1 MVLLAHQ
8 KTRKGYEP
16 KTAHGSAVRC
26 PVFSVDSGREKRSLY
41 SLAHLPSAG
50 VQEEERA
57 SLFRDFHVSTRV
69 FQCFQPDA
77 NFGSRL
83 RDHSSS
89 EELCVSHADMLVGQS
104 TLLGGATD
112 VMKEF

>member
-1 MVLLAHQ
+1 MRPQ
-8 KTRKGYEP
+8 TRKGYEP

-57 SLFRDFHVSTRV
+57 SLFPV
-69 FQCFQPDA
+69 FSRFKTCFQVLSLTPL
-77 NFGSRL
+77 FWL
-83 RDHSSS
+83 K
-89 EELCVSHADMLVGQS
+89 
-104 TLLGGATD
+104 AT
-112 VMKEF
+112 VLQ